1 MAWLEIERHD
11 SFADSLIVGVER
23 KGLWSVAR
31 DRYTAVVEETDMDEC
46 SRGLRCVLLVLMSLA
61 VGVLGGCKSS
71 WQLETPVEEAWAEPA
86 DDVVLWTWRVDHSNG
101 RVSITFFLIGQREVI
116 GPRRES
122 LGEQLALGG
131 LERPVFRITDV
142 DHHEVE
148 LHWDNG
154 DSWSPLPYFY
164 DPTLALG
171 TEFLGRTPNGKPI
184 LRATVQYHGR
194 LWSGRE
200 YLFEWDPGAF
210 RRKDA
215 EVRPL
220 GPRRLVPMRDPS
232 DTALPPS
239 IVVSS
244 D

>member
-1 MAWLEIERHD
+1 MDACPR
-11 SFADSLIVGVER
+11 
-23 KGLWSVAR
+23 GLW
-31 DRYTAVVEETDMDEC
+31 
-46 SRGLRCVLLVLMSLA
+46 
-61 VGVLGGCKSS
+61 GVLVIIASIAASLLGACAGS
-71 WQLETPVEEAWAEPA
+71 WQLETPIEEAWAEPS
-86 DDVVLWTWRVDHSNG
+86 DDVVLWPWRVEHSNG

-122 LGEQLALGG
+122 LGYQLAFGG
-131 LERPVFRITDV
+131 LERPVFRISDL
-142 DHHEVE
+142 DHREVE
-148 LHWDNG
+148 LDWDNG
-154 DSWSPLPYFY
+154 DSWSPFPYFY
-164 DPTLALG
+164 DPTSTLG

-220 GPRRLVPMRDPS
+220 GSRRLVPMRDPS

-239 IVVSS
+239 IVVSNE
-244 D
+244 